1 MRISDFKYK
10 KVLNIANEHD
20 LQIAVV
26 KILKRSDLLFSC
38 THTDDMLDS
47 DSKRIDA
54 CRNGYTVGMPD
65 LMIYNGNNNFCG
77 LAIELK
83 NSWGIGTLGKDQENV
98 LEKLENQ
105 NWLILVS
112 NDLIQIAETIL
123 LYKNNLIDRSIVVQD
138 EDED

>member
-1 MRISDFKYK
+1 MRISDFENK
-10 KVLNIANEHD
+10 KVLNIANEND
-20 LQIAVV
+20 LQIALV

-38 THTDDMLDS
+38 THTEDMLDS

-54 CRNGYTVGMPD
+54 CRNGYMVGMPD

-83 NSWGIGTLGKDQENV
+83 NSWGTGIVSSQQDIILK
-98 LEKLENQ
+98 KLEDQ

-112 NDLIQIAETIL
+112 NDLIQIAETII
-123 LYKNNLIDRSIVVQD
+123 LYKNNLIDRPIVFD
-138 EDED
+138 E

>member
-1 MRISDFKYK
+1 MRISDFEHK
-10 KVLNIANEHD
+10 KVLNIANEND
-20 LQIAVV
+20 LQIALV

-38 THTDDMLDS
+38 THTEDMLDS

-83 NSWGIGTLGKDQENV
+83 NSWGTGTISKQQDEILK
-98 LEKLENQ
+98 KLEDQ

-112 NDLIQIAETIL
+112 NDIIDIAETII
-123 LYKNNLIDRSIVVQD
+123 LYKNNLIDRPIVVD
-138 EDED
+138 DNDI

>member
-1 MRISDFKYK
+1 MRISDFEHK
-10 KVLNIANEHD
+10 KVLNIANEND
-20 LQIAVV
+20 LQIALV

-38 THTDDMLDS
+38 THTEDMLDS

-83 NSWGIGTLGKDQENV
+83 NSWGTGIVSSQQDDILK
-98 LEKLENQ
+98 KLEDQ

-112 NDLIQIAETIL
+112 NDLIQIAETII
-123 LYKNNLIDRSIVVQD
+123 LYKNNLIDRPIVVD
-138 EDED
+138 D

>member
-1 MRISDFKYK
+1 MRISDFENK
-10 KVLNIANEHD
+10 KVLNITNEND
-20 LQIAVV
+20 LQIALV

-77 LAIELK
+77 MAIELK
-83 NSWGIGTLGKDQENV
+83 NSWGTGVVSSQQDDILK
-98 LEKLENQ
+98 KLEDQ

-112 NDLIQIAETIL
+112 NDLIQIAETII
-123 LYKNNLIDRSIVVQD
+123 LYKNNLIDRPIVVD
-138 EDED
+138 E

>member
-1 MRISDFKYK
+1 MRISDFEHK
-10 KVLNIANEHD
+10 KVLNIANEND
-20 LQIAVV
+20 LQIALV

-38 THTDDMLDS
+38 THTEDMLDS

-65 LMIYNGNNNFCG
+65 LMIYTGNNNFCG

-83 NSWGIGTLGKDQENV
+83 NSWGTGIVSSQQDDILK
-98 LEKLENQ
+98 KLEDQ

-112 NDLIQIAETIL
+112 NDLIQIAETII
-123 LYKNNLIDRSIVVQD
+123 LYKNNLIDRPIVVD
-138 EDED
+138 E

>member
-1 MRISDFKYK
+1 MRISDFEHK
-10 KVLNIANEHD
+10 KVLNIANEND
-20 LQIAVV
+20 LQIALV

-38 THTDDMLDS
+38 THTEDMLDS

-83 NSWGIGTLGKDQENV
+83 NSWGTGMISSQQDDILK
-98 LEKLENQ
+98 KLEDQ

-112 NDLIQIAETIL
+112 NDLIQIAETII
-123 LYKNNLIDRSIVVQD
+123 LYKNNLIDRPIVVD
-138 EDED
+138 DNDI

>member
-1 MRISDFKYK
+1 MRISDFEHK
-10 KVLNIANEHD
+10 KVLNIANEND
-20 LQIAVV
+20 LQLALV

-83 NSWGIGTLGKDQENV
+83 NSWGTGVVSTQQNEILR
-98 LEKLENQ
+98 KLEDE
-105 NWLILVS
+105 NWLVIVS
-112 NDLIQIAETIL
+112 NDLIDIAETII
-123 LYKNNLIDRSIVVQD
+123 LYKNNLIDRPIVVD
-138 EDED
+138 E

>member
-1 MRISDFKYK
+1 MRISDFENK
-10 KVLNIANEHD
+10 KVLNIANEND
-20 LQIAVV
+20 LQIALV

-38 THTDDMLDS
+38 THTEDMLDS

-54 CRNGYTVGMPD
+54 CRSGYTVGMPD

-83 NSWGIGTLGKDQENV
+83 NSWGTGIVSSQQDDILK
-98 LEKLENQ
+98 KLEDQ

-112 NDLIQIAETIL
+112 NDIIDIAETII
-123 LYKNNLIDRSIVVQD
+123 LYKNNLIDRPIIVD
-138 EDED
+138 E

>member
-1 MRISDFKYK
+1 MRISDFENK
-10 KVLNIANEHD
+10 KVLNIANEND
-20 LQIAVV
+20 LQIALV

-38 THTDDMLDS
+38 THTEDMLDS

-54 CRNGYTVGMPD
+54 CRNGYMVGMPD

-83 NSWGIGTLGKDQENV
+83 NSWGTGIVSSQQDIILK
-98 LEKLENQ
+98 KLEDQ

-112 NDLIQIAETIL
+112 NDLIQIAETII
-123 LYKNNLIDRSIVVQD
+123 LYKNNLIDRQIVVD
-138 EDED
+138 E

>member
-1 MRISDFKYK
+1 MRISDFEHK
-10 KVLNIANEHD
+10 KVLNIANEND
-20 LQIAVV
+20 LQIALV

-38 THTDDMLDS
+38 THTEDMLDS

-83 NSWGIGTLGKDQENV
+83 NSWGTGIVSSQQDIILK
-98 LEKLENQ
+98 KLEDQ

-112 NDLIQIAETIL
+112 NDLVQIAETII
-123 LYKNNLIDRSIVVQD
+123 LYKNNLIDRPIVVD
-138 EDED
+138 ENEI